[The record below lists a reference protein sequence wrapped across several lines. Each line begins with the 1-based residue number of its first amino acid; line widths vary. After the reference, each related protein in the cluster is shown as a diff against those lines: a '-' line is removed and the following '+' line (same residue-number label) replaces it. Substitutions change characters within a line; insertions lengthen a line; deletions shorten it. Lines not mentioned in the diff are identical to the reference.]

1 MVVTAGETRHQFC
14 CWKVNNKGF
23 QMDSLGGQAN
33 LAFDLLSQFHSES
46 CFSGSVDPTEKPE
59 LLVFTDSDFASCPYT
74 CRSTSGVIYLIRTG
88 GAYPVLWSSRKQG
101 STARSST
108 EADFIA
114 FANALFGEALNLHE
128 MAECIIDMVVPV
140 KFEQHNQPAITV
152 IRSGYSAKL
161 RHLGRVRKVS
171 IQSVNEQLE
180 NNTFNLEYCETSM
193 HFANG
198 FTKIISNGV
207 ECQTTLQQL
216 CIQPAS

>member
-1 MVVTAGETRHQFC
+1 
-14 CWKVNNKGF
+14 
-23 QMDSLGGQAN
+23 
-33 LAFDLLSQFHSES
+33 
-46 CFSGSVDPTEKPE
+46 
-59 LLVFTDSDFASCPYT
+59 
-74 CRSTSGVIYLIRTG
+74 
-88 GAYPVLWSSRKQG
+88 
-101 STARSST
+101 
-108 EADFIA
+108 
-114 FANALFGEALNLHE
+114 

-193 HFANG
+193 HLATG

-207 ECQTTLQQL
+207 EWQTTLQQL

>member
-1 MVVTAGETRHQFC
+1 
-14 CWKVNNKGF
+14 
-23 QMDSLGGQAN
+23 MDSLGGQAN

-59 LLVFTDSDFASCPYT
+59 LLVFTHSDFASCPYT
-74 CRSTSGVIYLIRTG
+74 CRSMSGVIYVIYVIRTWE
-88 GAYPVLWSSRKQG
+88 AYPVLWSSRKQG
-101 STARSST
+101 STARSPA
-108 EADFIA
+108 EAEFIA
-114 FANALFGEALNLHE
+114 FASALFGEALNLHE
-128 MAECIIDMVVPV
+128 MAEYITDMVVLLYQ
-140 KFEQHNQPAITV
+140 FEQHNQPAITV

-161 RHLGRVRKVS
+161 RHLGRVRKVN

-193 HFANG
+193 QLANG